1 MPRVV
6 PSLVVD
12 AIGKV
17 YPWAKEIAAGRGGY
31 TGSLGPDQAPQISML
46 LALIDRLPE
55 DLLPADAS
63 DYTLF
68 EAAKG
73 ALRGA
78 LVSWSGAPHPGQAAQ
93 LAPQPLF
100 GGHSPIV
107 ALLRILERSPDESS
121 GSKSDS
127 LSFIKDANIR
137 ADLEIDMSTAF
148 RAFGNG
154 EYKPATVIAGAVLE
168 AVLLHAITQ
177 IEPQTLE
184 NLRDKV
190 NAQRQKNGRRK
201 LDERGLE
208 SWGLAEY
215 IELSLTA
222 GVIDSATA
230 QAADLCRD
238 FRNLIHP
245 GRVLRTGE
253 RCTQAT
259 ALIALGAMRRV
270 ADSILVKLG
279 TPSSS

>member
-1 MPRVV
+1 M
-6 PSLVVD
+6 
-12 AIGKV
+12 
-17 YPWAKEIAAGRGGY
+17 
-31 TGSLGPDQAPQISML
+31 
-46 LALIDRLPE
+46 
-55 DLLPADAS
+55 
-63 DYTLF
+63 
-68 EAAKG
+68 
-73 ALRGA
+73 
-78 LVSWSGAPHPGQAAQ
+78 
-93 LAPQPLF
+93 
-100 GGHSPIV
+100 